1 MRILLT
7 TYNLDIYIYIY
18 LKVYAYIS
26 KGISNKSKLAIFMTN
41 ISKKRSKDKK
51 SQHASIGEVI
61 FPQMEHIFP
70 EIKMGFP

>member
-1 MRILLT
+1 
-7 TYNLDIYIYIY
+7 
-18 LKVYAYIS
+18 
-26 KGISNKSKLAIFMTN
+26 MTN